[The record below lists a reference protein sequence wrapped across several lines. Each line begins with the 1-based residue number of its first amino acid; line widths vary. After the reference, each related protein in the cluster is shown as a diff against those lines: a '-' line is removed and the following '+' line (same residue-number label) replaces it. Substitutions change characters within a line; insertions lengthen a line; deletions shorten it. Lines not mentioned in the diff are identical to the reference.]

1 MSPITQARIEK
12 FKQNRL
18 GYFCF
23 ILFIILFILSLAAE
37 LIANERPLLVKY
49 EQHYYLPVL
58 KTYPETTFGGV
69 FETEADYRKSAVKL
83 AMGFQIAY
91 LDSSGIMT
99 ADDKQT
105 TSSVS
110 IGRTKIDYGSQ
121 HRISAGQQFNLCLDA
136 ENALKQAG
144 FSLIV
149 GVDYDR

>member
-1 MSPITQARIEK
+1 MPYLTKDEFVKDLGFDDVTNFHNLAKRAEVAINLYTQGIYQKHIDFDKEV
-12 FKQNRL
+12 
-18 GYFCF
+18 
-23 ILFIILFILSLAAE
+23 E
-37 LIANERPLLVKY
+37 
-49 EQHYYLPVL
+49 
-58 KTYPETTFGGV
+58 
-69 FETEADYRKSAVKL
+69 YRKSAVKL
-83 AMGFQIAY
+83 AMAFQIAY

-99 ADDKQT
+99 ADEKQPM
-105 TSSVS
+105 SSVS

>member
-1 MSPITQARIEK
+1 MTYLTNDEFVNDLVFDDVDDFDKLAKRAEIAINHYTQGIYQQYID
-12 FKQNRL
+12 FD
-18 GYFCF
+18 
-23 ILFIILFILSLAAE
+23 AE
-37 LIANERPLLVKY
+37 AE
-49 EQHYYLPVL
+49 
-58 KTYPETTFGGV
+58 
-69 FETEADYRKSAVKL
+69 YRKSAVKL

-99 ADDKQT
+99 ADEKQT
-105 TSSVS
+105 MSSVS

>member
-1 MSPITQARIEK
+1 MPYLTKDEFVKDLGFDDVTDFDKLAKRAEITINLYTQGIYQRYID
-12 FKQNRL
+12 
-18 GYFCF
+18 
-23 ILFIILFILSLAAE
+23 
-37 LIANERPLLVKY
+37 
-49 EQHYYLPVL
+49 
-58 KTYPETTFGGV
+58 
-69 FETEADYRKSAVKL
+69 FETEVDYRKSAVKL
-83 AMGFQIAY
+83 AMAFQIAY

-99 ADDKQT
+99 ADEKQAMT
-105 TSSVS
+105 SVS

>member
-1 MSPITQARIEK
+1 MSYLTKDEFVNDLGFDDVTGFDKLAKRAEIAINLYTQGIY
-12 FKQNRL
+12 QQ
-18 GYFCF
+18 Y
-23 ILFIILFILSLAAE
+23 ID
-37 LIANERPLLVKY
+37 
-49 EQHYYLPVL
+49 
-58 KTYPETTFGGV
+58 

-91 LDSSGIMT
+91 LDSSGITT
-99 ADDKQT
+99 ADEKQT
-105 TSSVS
+105 MSSVS

>member
-1 MSPITQARIEK
+1 MSYLTKDEFIVDLGFDDVTDFDRLVTRAEIAINLYTQGIYQRYIDFEK
-12 FKQNRL
+12 E
-18 GYFCF
+18 
-23 ILFIILFILSLAAE
+23 AE
-37 LIANERPLLVKY
+37 
-49 EQHYYLPVL
+49 
-58 KTYPETTFGGV
+58 
-69 FETEADYRKSAVKL
+69 YRKSAVKL

-105 TSSVS
+105 MSSVS

>member
-1 MSPITQARIEK
+1 MLYLTEEEFVNDLGFDIVTDFYKLARRAEIAINLYTQGIYKQDIDFEK
-12 FKQNRL
+12 
-18 GYFCF
+18 
-23 ILFIILFILSLAAE
+23 E
-37 LIANERPLLVKY
+37 V
-49 EQHYYLPVL
+49 
-58 KTYPETTFGGV
+58 
-69 FETEADYRKSAVKL
+69 DYRKSAIKL
-83 AMGFQIAY
+83 AMAFQIAY

-105 TSSVS
+105 MSSVS

-136 ENALKQAG
+136 ENILKQAG

>member
-1 MSPITQARIEK
+1 MPYLTKDEFVKDLGFDDVTNFDNLAKRAEVAINLYTQGIYQKHIDFDKEV
-12 FKQNRL
+12 
-18 GYFCF
+18 
-23 ILFIILFILSLAAE
+23 E
-37 LIANERPLLVKY
+37 
-49 EQHYYLPVL
+49 
-58 KTYPETTFGGV
+58 
-69 FETEADYRKSAVKL
+69 YRKSAVKL
-83 AMGFQIAY
+83 AMAFQIAY

-99 ADDKQT
+99 VDEKQAV
-105 TSSVS
+105 SSVS

>member
-1 MSPITQARIEK
+1 MPYLTKDEFVKDLGFDDVTNFDKLAKRAEIAINLYTQGIY
-12 FKQNRL
+12 QQYIN
-18 GYFCF
+18 
-23 ILFIILFILSLAAE
+23 
-37 LIANERPLLVKY
+37 
-49 EQHYYLPVL
+49 
-58 KTYPETTFGGV
+58 
-69 FETEADYRKSAVKL
+69 FETEVDYRKSAVKL

-105 TSSVS
+105 MSSVS

-121 HRISAGQQFNLCLDA
+121 HCISAGQQFNLCLDA